1 MSVSI
6 QESVAEE
13 LQLIQQLNDVL
24 EQEQTHL
31 LADDLES
38 LQLNTQNKSQL
49 VSKLTMANQKRLN
62 LLTKHGLPKQETSM
76 SIWLEKSA
84 DTESKSLW
92 QQLLDNTNKAKELNQ
107 TNGLL
112 LNRLSARTQNALA
125 VLQGQSPASASL
137 YSRDGQNSTS
147 TASRTIIS

>member
-6 QESVAEE
+6 EESVSEE
-13 LQLIQQLNDVL
+13 LRLIQQLNDVL
-24 EQEQTHL
+24 TQEQAHL
-31 LADDLES
+31 LADDIES
-38 LQLNTQNKSQL
+38 LQLNTQTKSQL

-62 LLTKHGLPKQETSM
+62 SLTAYNLPKQETSM
-76 SIWLEKSA
+76 SIWLEKFA
-84 DTESKSLW
+84 DGKLKSLW

-125 VLQGQSPASASL
+125 VLHGQSPASASL
-137 YSRDGQNSTS
+137 YGRDGQNSTS